1 VDINLVLDLNS
12 LDLIKAASYNPQA
25 IILESH
31 VAVRKHSAVSKILG
45 YQILIILIITAGF
58 GFAGG
63 SQQGLSSA
71 LGGMAAFIPNLY
83 FALRIVRSSG
93 KPARNIVNSFYAGES
108 GKLLLTAALFIM
120 IFKVPNIQILP
131 LLAGYIT
138 ALSVFWFAL
147 LMR

>member
-1 VDINLVLDLNS
+1 M
-12 LDLIKAASYNPQA
+12 
-25 IILESH
+25 
-31 VAVRKHSAVSKILG
+31 
-45 YQILIILIITAGF
+45 IILIITAGF
-58 GFAGG
+58 AIAGG
-63 SQQGLSSA
+63 WHKSLSSA
-71 LGGMAAFIPNLY
+71 LGGIAAFIPNLY

-93 KPARNIVNSFYAGES
+93 KPARKIVNSFYAGES

-131 LLAGYIT
+131 LLTGYIA